1 MNNSRKYAEDLV
13 GALKTEHYNTQR
25 DVASQV
31 NKTNWEKLANEYK
44 NLQENLEM
52 KRQANNR
59 AFAKGLV
66 DIAENS
72 YDQSR
77 AGAQNLAQR
86 GLNVSGMQNL
96 VQQADTARK
105 GERVLGLLD
114 NLGENVTANMEK
126 LSDATSK
133 VAQKE
138 AQLGAELADTLGDIG
153 AAQTNAQMN
162 YNAGLA
168 ELAGSKDARD
178 MENEMAR
185 LQREAQA
192 AANARSRSGNDGVD
206 AELEEAYKRR
216 AISAILKGV
225 DPETGKELE
234 WDDKQKANALSILFD
249 IKDAKN
255 VVGDYNYNAN
265 LAENRAKEIEEYEK
279 SVKEAN
285 KAYKKADKEV
295 NKMIKRYGKNNLI
308 YSDKNRDKIMS
319 NDYDEIFAGLD
330 EMLKNR
336 QAVESVAQ
344 MSTLQPASSD
354 MNLAEYLASKS
365 TPEEWEALMKAYA
378 TYSDAKNVYDRYN
391 TTSPVYKNE
400 KYKDFNVLF
409 DE

>member
-25 DVASQV
+25 NVANQV
-31 NKTNWEKLANEYK
+31 NQTNWEKLANEYK

-138 AQLGAELADTLGDIG
+138 AQLGADLADTLGDIG

-168 ELAGSKDARD
+168 EIAGSKDARD
-178 MENEMAR
+178 MENEMAK

-192 AANARSRSGNDGVD
+192 AANARSRNGNDGVD

-225 DPETGKELE
+225 DPETGEELD

-336 QAVESVAQ
+336 QAVENVAQ

-400 KYKDFNVLF
+400 KYKDFNILF

>member
-66 DIAENS
+66 NVAESS

-96 VQQADTARK
+96 VQQADTAAK
-105 GERVLGLLD
+105 GERVLGLLN

-138 AQLGAELADTLGDIG
+138 AQLGADLADTLGDIG

-168 ELAGSKDARD
+168 EIAGSKDARD

-192 AANARSRSGNDGVD
+192 AANARSRSGSDGVD
-206 AELEEAYKRR
+206 EEAEDFYKKQSI
-216 AISAILKGV
+216 AAILGGV
-225 DPETGKELE
+225 DPRTGEEIE
-234 WDDKQKANALSILFD
+234 WDDAQKANALQILLGVSNAKALVDAYNNNSTLTSTNKTLRDENKQDLKDTKKSLEKKTKQMIENAFGRKLNIATSDEDRESINKEYEIMKQLEKDNFAGFYD
-249 IKDAKN
+249 ALVNDKAYSVAGDDEFMLNLKDATKGKDWQDLIN
-255 VVGDYNYNAN
+255 TYNKY
-265 LAENRAKEIEEYEK
+265 
-279 SVKEAN
+279 V
-285 KAYKKADKEV
+285 D
-295 NKMIKRYGKNNLI
+295 
-308 YSDKNRDKIMS
+308 
-319 NDYDEIFAGLD
+319 
-330 EMLKNR
+330 
-336 QAVESVAQ
+336 
-344 MSTLQPASSD
+344 LQGGP
-354 MNLAEYLASKS
+354 K
-365 TPEEWEALMKAYA
+365 
-378 TYSDAKNVYDRYN
+378 YN
-391 TTSPVYKNE
+391 T
-400 KYKDFNVLF
+400 YKDLQALF
-409 DE
+409 YE

>member
-138 AQLGAELADTLGDIG
+138 AQLSADLADTLGNIG
-153 AAQTNAQMN
+153 TAQTNAQMN

-168 ELAGSKDARD
+168 EIAGSKDARD
-178 MENEMAR
+178 MENEMAK

-192 AANARSRSGNDGVD
+192 AANARSRNGNDGVD

-225 DPETGKELE
+225 DPETGEELE

-295 NKMIKRYGKNNLI
+295 NKMIRRYGKNNLI

-336 QAVESVAQ
+336 QAVENVAQ
-344 MSTLQPASSD
+344 MSALQPASSD

-400 KYKDFNVLF
+400 KYKDFNILF

>member
-25 DVASQV
+25 NVANQV
-31 NKTNWEKLANEYK
+31 NQTNWEKLANEYK

-138 AQLGAELADTLGDIG
+138 AQLGADLADTLGDIG

-168 ELAGSKDARD
+168 EIAGSKDARD
-178 MENEMAR
+178 MENEMAK

-192 AANARSRSGNDGVD
+192 AANARSRNGNDGVD

-225 DPETGKELE
+225 DPETGEELD

-336 QAVESVAQ
+336 QAVENVAQ
-344 MSTLQPASSD
+344 MSTLQPASSN

-400 KYKDFNVLF
+400 KYKDFNILF